1 MNKDILIW
9 LIFFLIMIPSNIL
22 FNYWYSKNENSSRI
36 VSFAVG
42 FVIGV
47 VSMFISICIMGGI
60 KW

>member
-60 KW
+60 K